1 MIENIIEYVDIPDM
15 RDLLG
20 RLFDKHRNDQES
32 RKFGNCP
39 IEAWQLAPSYAN
51 SGFAKEFK
59 PITDIIDRVGISD
72 PKISGFDYFTD
83 PDHGLPYHIDCP
95 DNLKAYNLII
105 PVFGTVTVN
114 FWEGGED
121 ALEFKGYGSTH
132 YKMFKEN
139 YDTNKLVKM
148 GSILI
153 DRPTLI
159 DTDYIHNVVPEEVP
173 RLAWLTRF
181 SNLEKEYTFQEFK
194 SIVEERLSW
203 LPCISE
209 HLAGCYYKEYPKDLL
224 QKYFSSEILLATEID
239 YANISYISEHIDTR
253 SDIDKYPNAVS
264 YVIPQQGGITIHC
277 DGKSTDVEIGS
288 MHMLDIYNK
297 PHSATVIDGTKCI
310 HVVTRNPNEKTLT

>member
-15 RDLLG
+15 KALLG

-114 FWEGGED
+114 FWKGGED

-239 YANISYISEHIDTR
+239 YANIGYISEHIDTR